1 MINMF
6 LFMRLR
12 FERCLISFYLPG
24 HPSTG
29 NAMTTSVVGAVMVG
43 MLLYVLPL
51 SADDGFLNKLG

>member
-1 MINMF
+1 MINWF
-6 LFMRLR
+6 LFMHLKFDRG
-12 FERCLISFYLPG
+12 LISFYLPAP
-24 HPSTG
+24 PSAG